1 MRNKQKCTIIL
12 ICFLLHYLLIK
23 KKTIKICTRS
33 SALFSVKQ
41 IMLYSLNGILY
52 STLQIDNTDLHLF
65 NEYLYYMNKA
75 N

>member
-1 MRNKQKCTIIL
+1 MRNKQKCIIIL
-12 ICFLLHYLLIK
+12 ISYYIINKKENYKNVHKIK
-23 KKTIKICTRS
+23 CPI
-33 SALFSVKQ
+33 FSVKQ

-52 STLQIDNTDLHLF
+52 STLQTDNTDLHLF